1 MNERK
6 SGVHPGASGYRGDLM
21 TGKRE
26 LVFHQVSLF
35 DRGTVCGQQEVGSEL
50 KARLDVLFPKTAGVE
65 LRFSLL

>member
-1 MNERK
+1 
-6 SGVHPGASGYRGDLM
+6 M